1 MQKRMVQ
8 SGVRLAQL
16 ALARLAAGVSGWLW
30 VWGLYASAAGLQQRV
45 IAVRQHDRALGGS
58 VGSVGACPCER
69 WRCARPRTSGTPD
82 GPHRP
87 RPGRRAQRAFDSA
100 RPRPSRPGHA
110 RVHAPRPSAP
120 HCWCRRAPPSC
131 PSREA
136 SAPRDASDRAFSS
149 SDPPRASWSPNA
161 RQSTTR
167 RGHPWSWR
175 LTPVSPR
182 TPRCCPLA
190 AAATTG
196 RPIPHPRPRICRS
209 TAKVYHPSHI
219 SLSLANNINASPLPL
234 LPHQLAVNNT
244 PRDNNNNNSVTPF
257 AIRL

>member
-30 VWGLYASAAGLQQRV
+30 VCGLYGLYASAAGLRQRV

-82 GPHRP
+82 GPH

-136 SAPRDASDRAFSS
+136 SAPRLCRLQTHQTGHSHPPTLRARLGL
-149 SDPPRASWSPNA
+149 P
-161 RQSTTR
+161 TR
-167 RGHPWSWR
+167 
-175 LTPVSPR
+175 VSP
-182 TPRCCPLA
+182 
-190 AAATTG
+190 
-196 RPIPHPRPRICRS
+196 PHGVDTRGPG
-209 TAKVYHPSHI
+209 V
-219 SLSLANNINASPLPL
+219 
-234 LPHQLAVNNT
+234 
-244 PRDNNNNNSVTPF
+244 
-257 AIRL
+257 